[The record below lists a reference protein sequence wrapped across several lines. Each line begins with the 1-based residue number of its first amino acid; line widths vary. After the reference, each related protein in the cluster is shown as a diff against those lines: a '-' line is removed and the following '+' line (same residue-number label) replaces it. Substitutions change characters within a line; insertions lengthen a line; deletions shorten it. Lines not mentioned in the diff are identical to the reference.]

1 MAKATIDASAKAA
14 NIASAINAGG
24 DIAATAITL
33 IAGISDQKKRAIYQ
47 SNFDA
52 LNLDQQQKLNTLL
65 LQSNS
70 QTDRLAILAQALSS
84 ANAQRINNIANMYA
98 EAERKER
105 NKTLIIAGMLVV
117 FGIAAVYI
125 VSKNK

>member
-1 MAKATIDASAKAA
+1 MAKSTIDGSAKAA
-14 NIASAINAGG
+14 NISSAISAGG

-52 LNLDQQQKLNTLL
+52 LNLDQQRKLNALL

-70 QTDRLAILAQALSS
+70 QTDRMAIIAQALSS
-84 ANAQRINNIANMYA
+84 ANIQRINNIANMYA

-105 NKTLIIAGMLVV
+105 NKTLIISGLLIL

-125 VSKNK
+125 VVKNK

>member
-1 MAKATIDASAKAA
+1 MAKTTIDSSAKAA
-14 NIASAINAGG
+14 NIASAISAGG

-52 LNLDQQQKLNTLL
+52 LNSDQQKKLNSLL

-70 QTDRLAILAQALSS
+70 QTERLSILAQALSS
-84 ANAQRINNIANMYA
+84 ANVQRINNIANMYA

-105 NKTLIIAGMLVV
+105 NKTLLVAGLLIL
-117 FGIAAVYI
+117 FGISAVYV
-125 VSKNK
+125 VSKKN

>member
-1 MAKATIDASAKAA
+1 MAKNSIDSSAKAA
-14 NIASAINAGG
+14 NIASAISAGG

-52 LNLDQQQKLNTLL
+52 LNLDQQQKLNALL

-105 NKTLIIAGMLVV
+105 NKTLIIAGMLVI
-117 FGIAAVYI
+117 FGISAVYI
-125 VSKNK
+125 VLKNK

>member
-1 MAKATIDASAKAA
+1 MAKATIDASARAA
-14 NIASAINAGG
+14 NIASAISAGG

-33 IAGISDQKKRAIYQ
+33 IAGVSDQKQRAIYQ